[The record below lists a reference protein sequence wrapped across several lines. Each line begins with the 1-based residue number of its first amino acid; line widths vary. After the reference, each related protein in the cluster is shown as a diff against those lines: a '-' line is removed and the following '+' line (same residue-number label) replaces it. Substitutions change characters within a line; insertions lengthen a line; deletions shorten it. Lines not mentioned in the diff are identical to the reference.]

1 MKSTSQLQEINH
13 YQDQDFPVN
22 VYYSD
27 IHSMQPPGRW
37 LRDFHWHDELQFT
50 LVLSG
55 TLTMQVDNL
64 SLPGQAGDLI
74 FVNTSLIHAVTQMSE
89 DGSYASLNFPYRLLA
104 FFPGSRMDQD
114 YVLPYTA
121 GGKFSAFSI
130 HPESEWQKE
139 LIGLHK
145 KITDLF
151 LSNQVKG
158 NEYSICIKITSMWN
172 LLISNF
178 HSSGN
183 STSINLLRQ
192 QRLQS
197 ILLFIY
203 AHYADDLQLSDLAAS
218 ANISVGECCRIFQNI
233 LHTTPRPVF
242 PSFTA
247 ICPSHRLPDWSDT
260 TRSAITSPHSNGS
273 LAAHQHSTGNNT
285 YQNQISQ
292 AVNGKP
298 AGFSSSG
305 KPTGC

>member
-1 MKSTSQLQEINH
+1 M
-13 YQDQDFPVN
+13 
-22 VYYSD
+22 
-27 IHSMQPPGRW
+27 
-37 LRDFHWHDELQFT
+37 
-50 LVLSG
+50 
-55 TLTMQVDNL
+55 
-64 SLPGQAGDLI
+64 A
-74 FVNTSLIHAVTQMSE
+74 
-89 DGSYASLNFPYRLLA
+89 
-104 FFPGSRMDQD
+104 
-114 YVLPYTA
+114 
-121 GGKFSAFSI
+121 
-130 HPESEWQKE
+130 KE

-158 NEYSICIKITSMWN
+158 NEYSICIKIASMWN

-233 LHTTPRPVF
+233 LHTTPYGYLTNYRIQTSV

-273 LAAHQHSTGNNT
+273 LATHRHSTGNSRKMNL
-285 YQNQISQ
+285 NIRSN
-292 AVNGKP
+292 AC
-298 AGFSSSG
+298 F
-305 KPTGC
+305 

>member
-158 NEYSICIKITSMWN
+158 NEYSICIKIASMWN

-233 LHTTPRPVF
+233 LHTTPYGYLTNYRIQTSV
-242 PSFTA
+242 SLL
-247 ICPSHRLPDWSDT
+247 HRDLP
-260 TRSAITSPHSNGS
+260 
-273 LAAHQHSTGNNT
+273 
-285 YQNQISQ
+285 ISQ
-292 AVNGKP
+292 IAGLGGYNQVSNYIATFKRIIGCTPAQYRKQHLSKP
-298 AGFSSSG
+298 DIPSS
-305 KPTGC
+305 

>member
-1 MKSTSQLQEINH
+1 MAK
-13 YQDQDFPVN
+13 
-22 VYYSD
+22 
-27 IHSMQPPGRW
+27 R
-37 LRDFHWHDELQFT
+37 
-50 LVLSG
+50 
-55 TLTMQVDNL
+55 VD
-64 SLPGQAGDLI
+64 
-74 FVNTSLIHAVTQMSE
+74 
-89 DGSYASLNFPYRLLA
+89 R
-104 FFPGSRMDQD
+104 
-114 YVLPYTA
+114 TA
-121 GGKFSAFSI
+121 
-130 HPESEWQKE
+130 Q
-139 LIGLHK
+139 

-158 NEYSICIKITSMWN
+158 NEYSICIKIASMWN

-218 ANISVGECCRIFQNI
+218 ANISVGECCRIFSKYSSHNSLWIFNQ
-233 LHTTPRPVF
+233 LPHPDQCF
-242 PSFTA
+242 PPFTA

-273 LAAHQHSTGNNT
+273 LAAHRHSTGNST

-298 AGFSSSG
+298 VGFSSSG